1 MKLSMRNFQTNAKD
15 YVAYKKEVDYSPE
28 SVRKGPEFKCFI
40 CGKWNDNMKY
50 FLDKKWYPQSD
61 LKYNMNFLCDPKC
74 ATEAGKKY
82 DRYLET

>member
-1 MKLSMRNFQTNAKD
+1 MTKFEMPDYYNLSKNKP
-15 YVAYKKEVDYSPE
+15 KEE
-28 SVRKGPEFKCFI
+28 TLFERKCFI